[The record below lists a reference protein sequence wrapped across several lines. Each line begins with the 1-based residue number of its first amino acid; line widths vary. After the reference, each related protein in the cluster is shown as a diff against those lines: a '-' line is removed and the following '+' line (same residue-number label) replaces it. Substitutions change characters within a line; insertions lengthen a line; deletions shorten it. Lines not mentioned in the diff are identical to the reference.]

1 MIITMKIGLLGATG
15 PAGKAL
21 AARLASVGYEI
32 TVGSRS
38 KDRALEIC
46 DEIISAWPGKELQI
60 TAAENIDAAKADLI
74 VIATPWD
81 AAATTA
87 RSVADH
93 LHGKVVIC
101 MSNAISR
108 VAGEFHPLFPLRGSV

>member
-46 DEIISAWPGKELQI
+46 DEIISAWPGKE
-60 TAAENIDAAKADLI
+60 
-74 VIATPWD
+74 
-81 AAATTA
+81 
-87 RSVADH
+87 
-93 LHGKVVIC
+93 
-101 MSNAISR
+101 
-108 VAGEFHPLFPLRGSV
+108 